1 MLARLAVAAFAVL
14 LLTGCDAIQGAIQ
27 GKQSETASDAPTL
40 DTPAP
45 EAGPGRVFA
54 PGNPAATAATGQ
66 LTSASTLRLA
76 DTAGAEPQELLT
88 LTGGN
93 GLTVTAEVTA
103 TVSPSTQVQGQ
114 TLRALLAL
122 PVEEPQVIVYRV
134 TNETKPP
141 GRGGLCGADTT
152 AYVVVWE
159 PTTPGDAAMKILGL
173 IGGAPGAA
181 GARACP
187 MLQYQSQ

>member
-1 MLARLAVAAFAVL
+1 MLARLATAAALAAL
-14 LLTGCDAIQGAIQ
+14 LLTGCDAIQG
-27 GKQSETASDAPTL
+27 KQNEAASDAPTL

-45 EAGPGRVFA
+45 EAGPGRVFT
-54 PGNPAATAATGQ
+54 PGNPAATTATGQ

-76 DTAGAEPQELLT
+76 DTAGAEPQEVLT
-88 LTGGN
+88 LTGAN
-93 GLTVTAEVTA
+93 GLSLTAEVTA
-103 TVSPSTQVQGQ
+103 TVSPATQVQGQ

-134 TNETKPP
+134 TNETKPQN
-141 GRGGLCGADTT
+141 GQGLCGADAA

-159 PTTPGDAAMKILGL
+159 PTTPGDAAMKIMGFV
-173 IGGAPGAA
+173 GGAPGAA